1 MSLFLY
7 TGLSTVSHKAE
18 LAKHLNRM
26 RQFFPED
33 YDFFPRT
40 WLLPDEEEQFT
51 AFVQRRREKG
61 RTPTYIVKPDE
72 GAQGEGIFL
81 IQNPRDLT
89 NLKLPSVVQE
99 YISNPLLLQGLK
111 FDLRLYVLVSGL
123 DPPEVYLSKTGMVRF
138 CTMPYQ
144 PPSIQNLHQTFMHL
158 TNYSLN
164 KRSKD
169 FVHSEE
175 GKESEASK
183 RTLTSVVP
191 ELEAQGHDV
200 EDMWRQVGEMVGKTV
215 VAILPQLMVERKAF
229 LSEHSLQKPPNAFQV
244 HYQRFGEKHWQKNRQ
259 YP

>member
-1 MSLFLY
+1 M
-7 TGLSTVSHKAE
+7 
-18 LAKHLNRM
+18 NRM
-26 RQFFPED
+26 RQFFPEN

-40 WLLPDEEEQFT
+40 WRLPDEEEHFT
-51 AFVQRRREKG
+51 AFVQSRRDKG
-61 RTPTYIVKPDE
+61 KSPTYIVKPDE

-99 YISNPLLLQGLK
+99 YVSNPLLLQGLK

-123 DPPEVYLSKTGMVRF
+123 DPPEVFLSNSGMVRF

-144 PPSIQNLHQTFMHL
+144 PPSTKNLHQTFMHL

-183 RTLTSVVP
+183 RTLTSVVA
-191 ELEAQGHDV
+191 ELEAQGCDV
-200 EDMWRQVGEMVGKTV
+200 SDVWRQVGEMVGKTV
-215 VAILPQLMVERKAF
+215 VAILPQLIVERKAF
-229 LSEHSLQKPPNAFQV
+229 LAEHSLQKPPNGFQV
-244 HYQRFGEKHWQKNRQ
+244 NTVRGSVRSTGRETDRQ
-259 YP
+259 